1 MVQVDSNGIKTA
13 QVSSFVNFIS
23 TMRTFFWALL
33 CMSPLES
40 ADVIIENL
48 PGDTEK
54 TTIINSHSFTETV
67 GYIAFGLYEVLT
79 VVMILNMLIATMSS
93 TFQRYN
99 YDLKFSNNQT
109 EYLLE

>member
-1 MVQVDSNGIKTA
+1 
-13 QVSSFVNFIS
+13 
-23 TMRTFFWALL
+23 
-33 CMSPLES
+33 MSPLES